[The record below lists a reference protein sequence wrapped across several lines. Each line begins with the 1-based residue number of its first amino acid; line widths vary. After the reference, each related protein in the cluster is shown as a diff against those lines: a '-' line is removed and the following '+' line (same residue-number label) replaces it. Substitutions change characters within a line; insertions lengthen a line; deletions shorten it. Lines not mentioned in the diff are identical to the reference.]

1 VIAALTLS
9 AHALEIANAC
19 ASMAEP
25 NRFAIIRP
33 TELTRVNRANVIDQC
48 GCTSADP
55 AIGNCKVCTGA
66 GGGFRVS
73 FNRMANDQSVRKSF
87 L

>member
-9 AHALEIANAC
+9 ALALEIANAC

-55 AIGNCKVCTGA
+55 AMEIAKCAPEQVEDSESHSTA
-66 GGGFRVS
+66 W
-73 FNRMANDQSVRKSF
+73 RMISR
-87 L
+87 